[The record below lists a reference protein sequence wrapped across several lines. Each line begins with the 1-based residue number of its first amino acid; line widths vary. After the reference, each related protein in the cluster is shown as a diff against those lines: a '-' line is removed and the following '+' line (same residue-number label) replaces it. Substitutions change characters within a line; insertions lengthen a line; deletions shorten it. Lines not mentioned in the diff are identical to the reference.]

1 VTRRAAGPP
10 AKKRAAFPA
19 KGKGAKA
26 VITLGLPKGS
36 LQEST
41 FELFRRAGFRLT
53 VGSREY
59 FPEIDDEEVDALL
72 LRAQEISR
80 YVEDGVLDVG
90 LTGHDWVVE
99 NGSDVVEVC
108 ELFYSK
114 ATARPARWVLA
125 VPVESRVQS
134 PADLEGKL
142 IATELVATTE
152 RYLAQHGVR
161 AKVEFSWGATEAKA
175 GLVDAIVEL
184 TETGR
189 SLAANNLRIVDTVME
204 STTRLIANKGAW
216 QDARK
221 RAKIESLG
229 LLLTG
234 ALVAQGKVG
243 LKLNVSGANLE
254 AVLAELPS
262 MRKPT
267 VSSLWGGEWHA
278 VEAIIDESVAK
289 VIIPRLKRLGAE
301 GIIEYPLNKVIP

>member
-1 VTRRAAGPP
+1 MTKKAWPWAARRKGPSV
-10 AKKRAAFPA
+10 A
-19 KGKGAKA
+19 KGKGKKA

-53 VGSREY
+53 VDSREY
-59 FPEIDDEEVDALL
+59 FPDIDDEEIEAIL

-80 YVEDGVLDVG
+80 YVEAGVLDVG

-125 VPVESRVQS
+125 VPVESPVQRVQ
-134 PADLEGKL
+134 DLEGKL
-142 IATELVATTE
+142 VATELVATTE

-204 STTRLIANKGAW
+204 STTRVIANKQSW
-216 QDARK
+216 QDAGK

-229 LLLTG
+229 LLLVG
-234 ALVAQGKVG
+234 ALVAQSKVG
-243 LKLNVSGANLE
+243 LKLNVASDNLE
-254 AVLAELPS
+254 AVLAELPA

-278 VEAIIDESVAK
+278 VEAIIDESIAK